1 LKKPYQIE
9 KQRAV
14 LRLEKQAAENQQPVQ
29 LSFPLKD
36 LVEQLQQGLMS
47 LVRRVGI
54 QVLEEFM
61 AAEVKQIT
69 QKRGPA
75 GRLDNYRWG
84 RQRGYCILAGQ
95 KVPLRRPRVRNR
107 KHSEIALGSY
117 ELIQRGSLLEESIW
131 QKMIHGLTTR
141 RYSEVVREFSEAYGI
156 EKSTV
161 SDHFVQASR
170 AKLHQLLTRRLEELP
185 LCAMLIDGTWFQKQ
199 EMIVAL
205 GVALDGSKHVL
216 GLCQGASENTT
227 VVKHLLENLQ
237 QRGLNF
243 QIPRLYVLDGSK
255 SLVAAVRRLAG
266 EAALIQRCQIH
277 KLRNVGDHLIEQ
289 HRFAVQHQM
298 KAAYATLDYAD
309 AKRALHRLLRQLMD
323 LNPTAAHS
331 LEEGLEETL
340 TLHRLRLPGR
350 LRHSLASTNL
360 IESGFSIVDTVCR
373 NVKTWKG
380 GDHRLRWVASALIYA
395 ESRWYRLQGYRQ
407 IPILI
412 KEMEVALLRKVVP
425 ARHAGVA

>member
-14 LRLEKQAAENQQPVQ
+14 LRLQKHAAETSQPVQ
-29 LSFPLKD
+29 LSFPLSE
-36 LVEQLQQGLMS
+36 LVEQLQQGLMN
-47 LVRRVGI
+47 LVRRVGV
-54 QVLEEFM
+54 QVLQEFM

-69 QKRGPA
+69 QNRGQPGPA
-75 GRLDNYRWG
+75 PNHRWG

-95 KVPLRRPRVRNR
+95 KVPLRRPRVRDR
-107 KHSEIALGSY
+107 EHREVALGSY
-117 ELIQRGSLLEESIW
+117 ELIQRGSLLQESVW

-141 RYSEVVREFSEAYGI
+141 RYSDVVKEFSEAYGI

-170 AKLHQLLTRRLEELP
+170 VKLQQLLTRPWSELP
-185 LCAMLIDGTWFQKQ
+185 LCALLIDGAWFQKQ
-199 EMIVAL
+199 EMLVAL

-227 VVKHLLENLQ
+227 VVKHLLEDLQ
-237 QRGLNF
+237 QRGVDF
-243 QIPRLYVLDGSK
+243 AIPRLYVLDGSK

-277 KLRNVGDHLIEQ
+277 KARNVADHLIEQ
-289 HRFAVQHQM
+289 HRYVVQHKMQ
-298 KAAYATLDYAD
+298 AAYATLDYAD
-309 AKRALHRLLRQLMD
+309 AKRALHRLLRELMD
-323 LNPTAAHS
+323 LNPTAARS

-350 LRHSLASTNL
+350 LRCSLASTNL
-360 IESGFSIVDTVCR
+360 IESAFSMVRTVCH
-373 NVKTWKG
+373 NVKIWKG
-380 GDHRLRWVASALIYA
+380 GDQRLRWIASALLYA
-395 ESRWYRLQGYRQ
+395 ESRWNRLHGHRQ

-412 KEMEVALLRKVVP
+412 KEMEVALLRKIVP
-425 ARHAGVA
+425 KRHAGVA